1 MLIKEIANFLRTE
14 KFLNIATTDLNN
26 RPNVAPKFLLKID
39 NDLIYLVDY
48 VKNTTLKNIRIN
60 PRASISFIDINSL
73 KGYQAN
79 GVVEVIDKGP
89 ICTKLLIEYED
100 KQVKFSTERL
110 INSLH
115 SKKSQ
120 RHFEVEF
127 PNKAVIL
134 KIKVS
139 EAVGIGLKGNLEREA
154 V

>member
-1 MLIKEIANFLRTE
+1 MLIKEIASFLRTE

-26 RPNVAPKFLLKID
+26 RPNAAPKFLLKID

-60 PRASISFIDINSL
+60 PQASISFIDTNSL
-73 KGYQAN
+73 KGYQIN

-89 ICTKLLIEYED
+89 ICTKLLREYEK
-100 KQVKFSTERL
+100 KQINFSTQRL
-110 INSLH
+110 IDSLH
-115 SKKSQ
+115 SEKLQ

-127 PNKAVIL
+127 PSNAVIL
-134 KIKVS
+134 KIKVN